1 MSKKKNKNEEYRI
14 YSSYDTETTNIEI
27 APGEWR
33 AFPIYFMFS
42 DCYDLNIA
50 EYTPGSETYCDY
62 RYCEDALTH
71 IAMLIEIGKERGEV
85 PIIVAYNLLFDLQ
98 GLLYRFAFDYS
109 GAKVL
114 ARSTTQCYTFDLV
127 DDSGNPLLRFWDTF
141 FLEPNG
147 VKAMGEA
154 CGVEKAIGDW
164 DYSLIRGPETPLT
177 DDERFYAR
185 RDTQT
190 LLSYLRYILETH
202 NYVKPY
208 ELGTKVLSK
217 SSLVRTMAN
226 RVFGGVRT
234 GRKGKVDRRGATLNK
249 TFMASVKEQQ
259 PQLYE
264 VYAARKA
271 ATRGGLTFTAAK
283 FASSVVHRVCSL
295 DVTSMHHA
303 FICGKRIYKNFK
315 QADPKFFKVV
325 LDGIAEYSIDDIMK
339 NYDDPLGCAFTVC
352 VDFYNIRLKKGSV
365 FGDYGIGTLAKSKF
379 TSRAE
384 EKSEDYSDIRN
395 AEAEELIKV
404 NGFYDQVFSSDTVFA
419 FSKLIESSHVR
430 VWLNE
435 CAFCEVALAYEWDNL
450 EVVWGEYTSHSDL
463 PESMVVLQSMSLY
476 EEKKQLKKL
485 LGVYEEGIADD
496 AREVPLTLKNLEKSV
511 KAGTI
516 SVADLEGFY
525 MSTKAKFNG
534 IYGTTLMDEVRPD
547 YMFADAELHLDP
559 STKTTPENYIERMP
573 KNPKAHN
580 IYGARIVGWSR
591 VHLCIAMELIY
602 RAYGA
607 YAMITGGD
615 TDSLKVACN
624 MVNYQNLIQ
633 ALEPLHIAVTKAIA
647 VCTERAKKTA
657 PEYASDMEHVGCFEA
672 EKVDSTGNMYF
683 DYHIELW
690 NKARVSYN
698 PGNAHVTCAG
708 LSRPAGVYHI
718 ENFIED
724 IINNGMSPEKALPL
738 CMGYNVTVSNSIGH
752 MNEHRRPTSR
762 DRYVGNIVDY
772 RGDVISI
779 DCPEAIAI
787 YPADRVLGSTD
798 EPTNME
804 DVRYLEKIYNRSLDI
819 RPRRLKLVNCKPVID
834 FEIMPWEGEVA

>member
-1 MSKKKNKNEEYRI
+1 MAKKKNKNEEYRI
-14 YSSYDTETTNIEI
+14 YSSYDTETTNIEVE
-27 APGEWR
+27 PGEWR
-33 AFPIYFMFS
+33 AFPVYFMFS
-42 DCYDLNIA
+42 DCYDLDIA
-50 EYTPGSETYCDY
+50 SYNPGEETYCDY
-62 RYCEDALTH
+62 RLCEDALSH
-71 IAMLIEIGKERGEV
+71 IANLIEVGKERHEV
-85 PIIVAYNLLFDLQ
+85 PVIVAYNLLFDLQ
-98 GLLYRFAFDYS
+98 GLLYRFASDYP

-127 DDSGNPLLRFWDTF
+127 DDNGNPLLRFWDTF

-147 VKAMGEA
+147 VRAMGEA

-164 DYSLIRGPETPLT
+164 DYSKVRSPETELS
-177 DDERFYAR
+177 DEERFYAR

-202 NYVKPY
+202 DYVKPY

-217 SSLVRTMAN
+217 SSLVRTMAT
-226 RVFGGVRT
+226 RLLGGIRT
-234 GRKGKVDRRGATLNK
+234 GRKGKKDKRGATLSK

-259 PQLYE
+259 PQSYE

-315 QADPKFFKVV
+315 QADPRFLKVV
-325 LDGIAEYSIDDIMK
+325 LDGIAEYSIDDILA

-379 TSRAE
+379 TRRAE
-384 EKSEDYSDIRN
+384 EKSEDYSDMRN
-395 AEAEELIKV
+395 AEAEELIKS
-404 NGFYDQVFSSDTVFA
+404 NGYYDQVFDRDTVFA
-419 FSKLIESSHVR
+419 FSKLVESSHIR

-435 CAFCEVALAYEWDNL
+435 CAFTEVALAYEWDAL
-450 EVVWGEYTSHSDL
+450 DVVWGEYTSHSDL

-485 LGVYEEGIADD
+485 LASYEEGIKDES
-496 AREVPLTLKNLEKSV
+496 REVPLTLKNLDSV
-511 KAGTI
+511 VKNGSI
-516 SVADLEGFY
+516 SKADLEGFY

-547 YMFADAELHLDP
+547 YVFADAELHLDP
-559 STKTTPENYIERMP
+559 TTKATPENYIELMP

-591 VHLCIAMELIY
+591 VHLCVAMELIY
-602 RAYGA
+602 RKHGER
-607 YAMITGGD
+607 AMITGGD

-624 MVNYQNLIQ
+624 LVNYENLIQ
-633 ALEPLHIAVTKAIA
+633 TLEPLHEAVTKSIA
-647 VCTERAKKTA
+647 VCTARAKKTA
-657 PEYASDMEHVGCFEA
+657 PDYASDMEHVGCFEA
-672 EKVDSTGNMYF
+672 EKVDSKGTMYF

-698 PGNAHVTCAG
+698 QGNAHVTCAG
-708 LSRPAGVYHI
+708 LSRPDGVYHI

-724 IINNGMSPEKALPL
+724 IISGGMTPEEALPL
-738 CMGYNVTVSNSIGH
+738 CMGYNVTVNNSVGH
-752 MNEHRRPTSR
+752 MNEHRRPGSR
-762 DRYVGNIVDY
+762 DRFIGEIVDY
-772 RGDVISI
+772 RGVRAHI

-787 YPADRVLGSTD
+787 YPASRVLGSTD
-798 EPTNME
+798 EPTNYE
-804 DVRYLEKIYNRSLDI
+804 DVSYLKRIYNREVDI
-819 RPRRLKLVNCKPVID
+819 RPRELKLIDNKPVIEFD
-834 FEIMPWEGEVA
+834 VMPWDDAA